1 MVLTTPYFLRM
12 FFSYKYITANVVD
25 RDKGHIVAT
34 TSSIERELKN
44 HFECKI
50 TYNAK
55 AAGIVGDILAM
66 RIKVEGLPVI
76 YSNIQKELNK
86 GFKNRTKIWALINSL
101 RARDVNLINDVG
113 L

>member
-1 MVLTTPYFLRM
+1 MVLTKPYVLRM
-12 FFSYKYITANVVD
+12 FFSHKYITANVVD
-25 RDKGHIVAT
+25 RNRGHIVAT
-34 TSSIERELKN
+34 ASSIERELKN
-44 HFECKI
+44 HFECKR
-50 TYNAK
+50 TCNAK
-55 AAGIVGDILAM
+55 AAGVVGDILAM

-101 RARDVNLINDVG
+101 RARGVNLIDDAG